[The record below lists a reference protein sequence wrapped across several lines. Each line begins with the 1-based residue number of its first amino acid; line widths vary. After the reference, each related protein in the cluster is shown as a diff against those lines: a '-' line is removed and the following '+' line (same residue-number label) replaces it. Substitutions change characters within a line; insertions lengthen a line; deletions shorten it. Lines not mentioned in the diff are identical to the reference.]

1 MALLF
6 DTHVQKM
13 KYNVLREV
21 AKLAYRDE
29 LTPQRIMEI
38 APRIIPE
45 GKPMFRCCIY
55 KERAIINERV
65 SMALGGEEDG
75 TVVGV
80 LPIACDECP
89 VDGIQVSNAC
99 RGCLAHRCKD
109 NCPKDAISIVD
120 HKAVIDKEKCIEC
133 GKCMAVCPYS
143 AIVKHTR
150 PCVNACKPQ
159 AIHIDQ
165 NTEKAVID
173 KEKCISCGAC
183 VYQCPFGAIMDKSYI
198 LDTIDIIKKSEN
210 NTKYK
215 VYAVVAP
222 SISSQF
228 SYAELGSVVTGIKK
242 LGFHAVVEAALGAD
256 MVAYSEAAEL
266 YEKGFLIS
274 SCCPAFVDYVEK
286 NFPDLAGNISHNLS
300 PMAAISKYIKEKDE
314 TARIVFIGPCTAKKM
329 EAARPEFIHDGRPDV
344 DLVLTTHEV
353 IDMMQETG
361 IQLNELELESP
372 DLPFGL
378 GSGAAV
384 IYGTTGGVAE
394 AVVRHCL
401 PDKSKNALREI
412 SILGLRG
419 DAPIKETTVTIGDT
433 ELKLAVVNGLA
444 NARKLLKRID
454 EGEAFYHLIEVM
466 TCQGG
471 CVGGAG
477 QPYGLKATKEKR
489 GDGLHQSDNAA
500 MFKRAERNPIV
511 VRMMAEYG
519 EERCHELLHVS
530 YRGE

>member
-109 NCPKDAISIVD
+109 NCPKDAISIID

-183 VYQCPFGAIMDKSYI
+183 VYQCPFGAITDKS
-198 LDTIDIIKKSEN
+198 DI
-210 NTKYK
+210 TKVISLIRDSNLNRDYH
-215 VYAVVAP
+215 VYAVVAR
-222 SISSQF
+222 Q
-228 SYAELGSVVTGIKK
+228 
-242 LGFHAVVEAALGAD
+242 AL
-256 MVAYSEAAEL
+256 
-266 YEKGFLIS
+266 
-274 SCCPAFVDYVEK
+274 
-286 NFPDLAGNISHNLS
+286 
-300 PMAAISKYIKEKDE
+300 
-314 TARIVFIGPCTAKKM
+314 
-329 EAARPEFIHDGRPDV
+329 
-344 DLVLTTHEV
+344 
-353 IDMMQETG
+353 
-361 IQLNELELESP
+361 
-372 DLPFGL
+372 
-378 GSGAAV
+378 
-384 IYGTTGGVAE
+384 
-394 AVVRHCL
+394 
-401 PDKSKNALREI
+401 
-412 SILGLRG
+412 
-419 DAPIKETTVTIGDT
+419 DT
-433 ELKLAVVNGLA
+433 
-444 NARKLLKRID
+444 
-454 EGEAFYHLIEVM
+454 
-466 TCQGG
+466 
-471 CVGGAG
+471 
-477 QPYGLKATKEKR
+477 
-489 GDGLHQSDNAA
+489 
-500 MFKRAERNPIV
+500 
-511 VRMMAEYG
+511 
-519 EERCHELLHVS
+519 
-530 YRGE
+530 

>member
-183 VYQCPFGAIMDKSYI
+183 VYQCPFGAITDKS
-198 LDTIDIIKKSEN
+198 DI
-210 NTKYK
+210 TKVISLIRDSNLNRDYH

-222 SISSQF
+222 SMASQ
-228 SYAELGSVVTGIKK
+228 YPNAVPEQVVAGIKA
-242 LGFHAVVEAALGAD
+242 LGFHAVVEAAWGAD
-256 MVAYSEAAEL
+256 MVAWLEAQEL
-266 YEKGFLIS
+266 VEKGFLTS
-274 SCCPAFVDYVEK
+274 SCCPAFVNYI
-286 NFPDLAGNISHNLS
+286 NRHFPSLKEHVSHNLS
-300 PMAAISKYIKEKDE
+300 PMAQMAKWLHETDE
-314 TARIVFIGPCTAKKM
+314 NCHVVFIGPCIAKKAETKYTDAGKYIDYTITFEEM
-329 EAARPEFIHDGRPDV
+329 QAMFSARGIDVTTMHKAELDNASFYGRIFARCGGLAEAVTEALKEQGVSEEQFK
-344 DLVLTTHEV
+344 
-353 IDMMQETG
+353 
-361 IQLNELELESP
+361 LN
-372 DLPFGL
+372 
-378 GSGAAV
+378 AV
-384 IYGTTGGVAE
+384 SCNGVAE
-394 AVVRHCL
+394 CKTALFKKQKGILKENFIEGMACVNGCIGGPACL
-401 PDKSKNALREI
+401 SHSSKNFAQVDAYGKSSMENTIADAIRVMQILNPAL
-412 SILGLRG
+412 
-419 DAPIKETTVTIGDT
+419 DVK
-433 ELKLAVVNGLA
+433 
-444 NARKLLKRID
+444 
-454 EGEAFYHLIEVM
+454 
-466 TCQGG
+466 
-471 CVGGAG
+471 
-477 QPYGLKATKEKR
+477 
-489 GDGLHQSDNAA
+489 GDGEVE
-500 MFKRAERNPIV
+500 KEI
-511 VRMMAEYG
+511 
-519 EERCHELLHVS
+519 EEIEHTK
-530 YRGE
+530 